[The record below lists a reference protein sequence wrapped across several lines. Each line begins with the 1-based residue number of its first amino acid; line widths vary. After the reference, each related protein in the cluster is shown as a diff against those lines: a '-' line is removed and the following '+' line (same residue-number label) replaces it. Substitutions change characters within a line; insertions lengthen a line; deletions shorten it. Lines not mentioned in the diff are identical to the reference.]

1 MQKLFITL
9 LLSSSVISGSAK
21 DNDLHAQIVLFHQAD
36 KKPAGDHTERLRSL
50 GRYVEGFLGREMKRW
65 QKPIERTQIFARDA
79 KGKIKVTVVSGTLAS
94 GGRQALPEIRTRAL
108 RGAGQQLRIPPD
120 KPVVWWIFYD
130 YAGVK
135 GFQGGARGSGGMAIN
150 AYPPGDG
157 TFDSTHDLAAPEFAA
172 ANVKGTVH
180 EFGHALGLP
189 HIGPRP
195 GLKLGNSLMGPV
207 NRAFWGKSG
216 TDDTRV
222 HLSEV
227 SAAMLW
233 RHPIFQ
239 PDATATPEQPDDL
252 KVKALK
258 ATEANGGI
266 VISGQLVSGQS
277 AHSAVLLDSER
288 GRFGDYWA
296 RPYSSLI
303 DQQTGR
309 FSITIEEPFRSGTA
323 YLSFSLEN
331 GLTSDGDKPFQRG
344 SKLEVTYQGEPG
356 SREIEIRKQW
366 RNGSP

>member
-1 MQKLFITL
+1 
-9 LLSSSVISGSAK
+9 
-21 DNDLHAQIVLFHQAD
+21 
-36 KKPAGDHTERLRSL
+36 
-50 GRYVEGFLGREMKRW
+50 
-65 QKPIERTQIFARDA
+65 
-79 KGKIKVTVVSGTLAS
+79 
-94 GGRQALPEIRTRAL
+94 
-108 RGAGQQLRIPPD
+108 
-120 KPVVWWIFYD
+120 
-130 YAGVK
+130 
-135 GFQGGARGSGGMAIN
+135 MAIN

-157 TFDSTHDLAAPEFAA
+157 IFDSTPDLAAPEFAA

-222 HLSEV
+222 YLSEV

-233 RHPIFQ
+233 RHPLFQ

-252 KVKALK
+252 EVKGL
-258 ATEANGGI
+258 I

-296 RPYSSLI
+296 RPYSSSI
-303 DQQTGR
+303 DQQAGR
-309 FSITIEEPFRSGTA
+309 FSITIAEPFRSGTA
-323 YLSFSLEN
+323 YLSFSFKN
-331 GLTSDGDKPFQRG
+331 GLTSDGDKSFQRG

-356 SREIEIRKQW
+356 SGKDHFAIAHNPASVIGGIEVTLLRHAVVGDTVPADTLEEAIEMKPTFCIFVQKEIDPAGMG
-366 RNGSP
+366 NGHLEHPNSPHRVRSSLRLVA